1 MAVSY
6 FLLLVKKEFC
16 NIFWNFLPVY
26 LSLLFFKGRSITDE
40 ELGQIEEAFI

>member
-6 FLLLVKKEFC
+6 FLLLVKKEFR

-26 LSLLFFKGRSITDE
+26 LSLLFFKGRSVTDG
-40 ELGQIEEAFI
+40 ELGQIEETFV